1 MRMGKCMAGIQDFEK
16 IIFEY
21 FDRVKALISPRT
33 WENILLDCS
42 KNEVF
47 VMLLLYRRGEVN
59 MTQAADYLQ
68 VPLNTVT
75 GIVDRMEKRKLLERR
90 RSAEDK
96 RVVTIRMTDQGMA
109 YIKDIIDQLLHYGQ
123 SILSKL
129 TPQELQT
136 GIQLIDKVLEGLNEE
151 YEKAQAGPEKKVRK
165 IVIE

>member
-1 MRMGKCMAGIQDFEK
+1 MAGIQDFEK
-16 IIFEY
+16 IVFEY
-21 FDRVKALISPRT
+21 LDRVKTLISPRT

-59 MTQAADYLQ
+59 MTQVSDYLD

-75 GIVDRMEKRKLLERR
+75 GIVDRMEKRGLLERR

-96 RVVTIRMTDQGMA
+96 RVVTIQMTAQGMA
-109 YIKDIIDQLLHYGQ
+109 CIKDILDQVFRYGQ
-123 SILSKL
+123 SVLNRL

-136 GIQLIDKVLEGLNEE
+136 GIQLIDKVLEGLDEE
-151 YEKAQAGPEKKVRK
+151 YGKEKPEPEKKVRR
-165 IVIE
+165 ITIE

>member
-1 MRMGKCMAGIQDFEK
+1 MSGIADFEK
-16 IIFEY
+16 IIFDY
-21 FDRVKALISPRT
+21 LDRVKTLISPRT

-47 VMLLLYRRGEVN
+47 VMILLYRRGEVN
-59 MTQAADYLQ
+59 MTQVSDYLQ

-75 GIVDRMEKRKLLERR
+75 GIVDRMEKRGLLERQ

-96 RVVTIRMTDQGMA
+96 RVVTIQMTEQGMA
-109 YIKDIIDQLLHYGQ
+109 CIKDILDQVFRYGQ

-136 GIQLIDKVLEGLNEE
+136 GIQLIDKVVEGLNEE
-151 YEKAQAGPEKKVRK
+151 YDKEKAQAEPVKRVRK

>member
-1 MRMGKCMAGIQDFEK
+1 MAGIQDFEK

-21 FDRVKALISPRT
+21 LDRVKTLISPRT

-59 MTQAADYLQ
+59 MTQVSDYLD

-75 GIVDRMEKRKLLERR
+75 GIVDRMEKRGLLERR

-96 RVVTIRMTDQGMA
+96 RVVTIQMTGQGMTC
-109 YIKDIIDQLLHYGQ
+109 IKDILDQVFRYGQ
-123 SILSKL
+123 SVLNRL

-136 GIQLIDKVLEGLNEE
+136 GIQLIDKVLEGLDEE
-151 YEKAQAGPEKKVRK
+151 YGKEKPEPEKKLRR
-165 IVIE
+165 ITIE

>member
-1 MRMGKCMAGIQDFEK
+1 MMAGIQDFEK
-16 IIFEY
+16 IIFDY
-21 FDRVKALISPRT
+21 LDRVKELISPRT

-59 MTQAADYLQ
+59 MTQVSDYLQ

-75 GIVDRMEKRKLLERR
+75 GIVDRMEKRKLLVRQ
-90 RSAEDK
+90 RSVEDK
-96 RVVTIRMTDQGMA
+96 RVVTIQMTEEGMA
-109 YIKDIIDQLLHYGQ
+109 CIKDILEQVFRYGQ
-123 SILSKL
+123 SILNRL

-151 YEKAQAGPEKKVRK
+151 YEKSQAEPEKKVRK
-165 IVIE
+165 IKIE

>member
-1 MRMGKCMAGIQDFEK
+1 MMAGVQDFEK
-16 IIFEY
+16 VIFDY
-21 FDRVKALISPRT
+21 LDRVKELISPQT

-59 MTQAADYLQ
+59 MTQVADYLQ

-90 RSAEDK
+90 RSAQDK
-96 RVVTIRMTDQGMA
+96 RVVTIQMTEQGMTC
-109 YIKDIIDQLLHYGQ
+109 IKDILEQVFYYGQ
-123 SILSKL
+123 SILSRL

-136 GIQLIDKVLEGLNEE
+136 GIQLIDKVLDGLNEE
-151 YEKAQAGPEKKVRK
+151 YEKAQAEPEKKVRK
-165 IVIE
+165 IKIE

>member
-1 MRMGKCMAGIQDFEK
+1 MMAGVQDFEK
-16 IIFEY
+16 VIFDY
-21 FDRVKALISPRT
+21 LDRVKELISPQT

-59 MTQAADYLQ
+59 MTQVADYLQ

-90 RSAEDK
+90 RSAQDK
-96 RVVTIRMTDQGMA
+96 RVVTIQMTEQGMTC
-109 YIKDIIDQLLHYGQ
+109 IKEILEQVFYYGQ
-123 SILSKL
+123 SILSRL

-136 GIQLIDKVLEGLNEE
+136 GIQLIDKVLDGLNEE
-151 YEKAQAGPEKKVRK
+151 YEKAQAEPEKKVRK
-165 IVIE
+165 IKIE

>member
-1 MRMGKCMAGIQDFEK
+1 MAGIQDFEK

-21 FDRVKALISPRT
+21 LDRVKTLISPRT

-59 MTQAADYLQ
+59 MTQVSDYLD

-75 GIVDRMEKRKLLERR
+75 GIVDRMEKRGLLERR

-96 RVVTIRMTDQGMA
+96 RVVTIQMTGQGMTC
-109 YIKDIIDQLLHYGQ
+109 IKDILDQVFRYEQ
-123 SILSKL
+123 SVLNRL

-136 GIQLIDKVLEGLNEE
+136 GIQLIDKVLEGLDEE
-151 YEKAQAGPEKKVRK
+151 YGKEKPEPEKKLRR
-165 IVIE
+165 ITIE

>member
-1 MRMGKCMAGIQDFEK
+1 MAGIQDFEK

-21 FDRVKALISPRT
+21 LDRVKTLVSPRT

-59 MTQAADYLQ
+59 MTQVSDYLD

-75 GIVDRMEKRKLLERR
+75 GIVDRMEKRGLLERR

-96 RVVTIRMTDQGMA
+96 RVVTIQMTGQGMTC
-109 YIKDIIDQLLHYGQ
+109 IKDILDQVFRYGQ
-123 SILSKL
+123 SVLNRL

-136 GIQLIDKVLEGLNEE
+136 GIQLIDKVLEGLDEE
-151 YEKAQAGPEKKVRK
+151 YGKEKPEPEKKLRR
-165 IVIE
+165 ITIE

>member
-1 MRMGKCMAGIQDFEK
+1 MAGIQDFEK

-21 FDRVKALISPRT
+21 LDRVKTLISPRT

-47 VMLLLYRRGEVN
+47 VMLLLYRRGEGN
-59 MTQAADYLQ
+59 LTQVSDYLD

-75 GIVDRMEKRKLLERR
+75 GIVDRMEKRGLLERR

-96 RVVTIRMTDQGMA
+96 RVVTIQMTGQGMTC
-109 YIKDIIDQLLHYGQ
+109 IKDILDQVFRYGQ
-123 SILSKL
+123 SVLNRL

-136 GIQLIDKVLEGLNEE
+136 GIQLIDKVLEGLDEE
-151 YEKAQAGPEKKVRK
+151 YGKEKPEPEKKLRK
-165 IVIE
+165 ISIE